1 MGMGVPGMGF
11 PPEWELGLNKDGN
24 GNGLVGSQN
33 HSRGLY
39 S

>member
-24 GNGLVGSQN
+24 GLVGSQN